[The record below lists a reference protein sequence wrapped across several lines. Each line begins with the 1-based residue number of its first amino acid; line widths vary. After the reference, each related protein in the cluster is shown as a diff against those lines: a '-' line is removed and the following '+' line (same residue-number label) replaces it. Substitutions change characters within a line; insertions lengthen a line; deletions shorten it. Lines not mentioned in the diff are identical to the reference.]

1 MEFRTRELL
10 AKAFTLHEI
19 QLVREL
25 HTATGVRTIPS
36 ESVRSELQFANCS
49 MNSSVGIRVLQF
61 RRDLKTAL
69 FQSLYSSP

>member
-1 MEFRTRELL
+1 MELRTRELL

-25 HTATGVRTIPS
+25 HTATGVRTMS
-36 ESVRSELQFANCS
+36 S
-49 MNSSVGIRVLQF
+49 MNSSVGTRVLQF

-69 FQSLYSSP
+69 FQSSYSSPVSSCVTDCNF